1 MKMWDWEITLTYA
14 YEGKRGRYSIVTD
27 GENGWI
33 LCCAPKPTGIITG
46 EADGIPSISY
56 RDNEDEEH
64 FIAWTRTVIE
74 AQMRAYNFDCE

>member
-1 MKMWDWEITLTYA
+1 MWNWEVTLTYA
-14 YEGKRGRYSIVTD
+14 YEGKRGRYLILTD

-33 LCCAPKPTGIITG
+33 L
-46 EADGIPSISY
+46 SY
-56 RDNEDEEH
+56 RDNDDEEH